1 MRKGDEKEEKERGMK
16 KEGKL
21 SDQEKLKCNNKQ
33 TT

>member
-21 SDQEKLKCNNKQ
+21 SEKEGEKKI
-33 TT
+33 